1 MEKYTLNL
9 GYTSAVKLLSWP
21 STGGIAR
28 TGGGQNA

>member
-1 MEKYTLNL
+1 MQNHTLNL

-21 STGGIAR
+21 STHGIAR